1 MNIQGW
7 VNKIKINSSL
17 SYPKLI
23 NKKLLTTNL
32 LIYHCEN
39 KLNTVDD
46 LANLNLLTVKKIGG
60 G

>member
-1 MNIQGW
+1 MGKQ
-7 VNKIKINSSL
+7 NKNKLIPE
-17 SYPKLI
+17 YPKLI

-32 LIYHCEN
+32 LIYHYEN

>member
-17 SYPKLI
+17 GYPKLI
-23 NKKLLTTNL
+23 NNKLLTTNL
-32 LIYHCEN
+32 LIYHYEN